1 MFYVLTL
8 RYIFPGGSF
17 ISPYDGFE
25 SSSLNSLLDKQFGGR
40 GGWSSSLMPAAYSDR
55 FNDIGLK
62 TEDTFESYT
71 SGSDIIGLNGGTG
84 WSTPYSGSVSNYAGL
99 VAFDGFEDY
108 TSGSSIIGL
117 ISGSGWLGTFSDI

>member
-1 MFYVLTL
+1 
-8 RYIFPGGSF
+8 
-17 ISPYDGFE
+17 
-25 SSSLNSLLDKQFGGR
+25 
-40 GGWSSSLMPAAYSDR
+40 MPAAYSDR